1 MCIDINLCSGRS
13 LSPWKKRWRMGMKG
27 PRVEQTV
34 PKEAQPRETRQRK
47 FVLIIRF
54 DFVED
59 I

>member
-1 MCIDINLCSGRS
+1 
-13 LSPWKKRWRMGMKG
+13 MGMKG